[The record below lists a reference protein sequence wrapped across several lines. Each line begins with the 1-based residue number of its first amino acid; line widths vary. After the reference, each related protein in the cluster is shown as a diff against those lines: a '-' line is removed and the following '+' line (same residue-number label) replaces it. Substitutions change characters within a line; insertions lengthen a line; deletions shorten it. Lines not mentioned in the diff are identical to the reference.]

1 MVCDWAETATR
12 TRKQVEA
19 KDGADDGVDVEAE
32 SRQKVLERLLANFW
46 TSPTVLSGEGG
57 ASRSGGGRRVL
68 LPFIVHKVFRQLQC
82 GAPMAGMLKLGID
95 CLLMQ
100 ANSPAATL
108 RRTAV
113 KT

>member
-57 ASRSGGGRRVL
+57 SLRSGGGRRVL

-82 GAPMAGMLKLGID
+82 AASIDSILKLGID
-95 CLLMQ
+95 CFVVQ
-100 ANSPAATL
+100 ANSSQATL
-108 RRTAV
+108 RKSAV
-113 KT
+113 